1 MEYRSKAKI
10 ASGFL
15 WAYGEK
21 VAAQGIALI
30 VTAVL
35 ARLIDPENYGMISI
49 VTVFI
54 EFGDIFV
61 TGGFGSALVQ
71 KREIDDLDLD
81 TTFVL
86 SFIMGWIIYILL
98 FLGAPVIAKFFGM
111 RELNKIVRI
120 MGLRLP
126 LAAINTV
133 QHASIQRNMEFKKFF
148 FSTLSGTIISAV
160 VGVGMALKGYGVWA
174 LTCQYLTNT
183 LIDTLVLLA
192 IGEWRP
198 KIQLSIIRLKHI
210 LSYGWKILAQ
220 RFVYTFTNNIQ
231 SLVIGKQFTSKELAF
246 YNNGI
251 KIPVAILSNVY
262 DTMAKVFF
270 PAFSREQ
277 SQKDNLKAMM
287 RQAIKMASF
296 LLAPISI
303 GLFAVAKPLIF
314 VLLTEKWSDSIP
326 FLQIYC
332 LRYIPRPF
340 TTMVQQAILA
350 QGRSDII
357 LKIEIV
363 LNICMLGSLYIAAFL
378 MQSVILIALGTL
390 AAVFVGVGIYI
401 YLAKK
406 LFDYTIYEQ
415 IKDVFFSYLCA
426 IIMGILIYL
435 ESYFIRSG
443 VILLIIQIIS
453 GGMIY
458 IGLTFVFNREQI
470 RELLQMRNGIR

>member
-1 MEYRSKAKI
+1 MEYKSKAKI

-21 VAAQGIALI
+21 AAAQGIALI

-49 VTVFI
+49 VTIFI

-71 KREIDDLDLD
+71 KKEIDDLDLN

-86 SFIMGWIIYILL
+86 SFIMGWVIYILL
-98 FLGAPVIAKFFGM
+98 FFEAPAIAKFFNM
-111 RELNKIVRI
+111 RELTKIVRI
-120 MGLRLP
+120 MGIRLP

-174 LTCQYLTNT
+174 LTGQYLTNT
-183 LIDTLVLLA
+183 IIDTLVLLM

-198 KIQLSIIRLKHI
+198 KIQLSIVRLKHI

-231 SLVIGKQFTSKELAF
+231 NLVIGKQFTSKELAF

-251 KIPVAILSNVY
+251 KIPVAILSNIY

-270 PAFSREQ
+270 PAFSKEQ
-277 SQKDNLKAMM
+277 NQNDNLKAMM

-303 GLFAVAKPLIF
+303 GLFAIAKPLIF
-314 VLLTEKWSDSIP
+314 VLLTEKWIKCVP

-332 LRYIPRPF
+332 LRYMSRPF

-378 MQSVILIALGTL
+378 MRRVILIAVGTL
-390 AAVFVGVGIYI
+390 VAVFVGMGIYI

-406 LFDYTIYEQ
+406 VFGYKIHEQ
-415 IKDVFFSYLCA
+415 IKDVFSSYMCA
-426 IIMGILIYL
+426 IIMGIMIYL
-435 ESYFIRSG
+435 ESFFIG
-443 VILLIIQIIS
+443 NYAVLLIIQIIS
-453 GGMIY
+453 GGMVY
-458 IGLTFVFNREQI
+458 IGLTFIFNRQQI
-470 RELLQMRNGIR
+470 EKLLQVILKK